1 MSGDI
6 ENIVG
11 DFKPEDNAGET
22 GFQPIPKQWL
32 PMQIEK
38 CEIKETKARTG
49 KYLKLQFCII
59 GDAFAGRKLF
69 KNINLSNPNPT
80 CVEIGRRELANL
92 GLALGLTSIKD
103 TTDLID
109 KIVMGEV
116 VIKQEQGR
124 DPENEIKQ
132 YRPVNGTAAPAP
144 AAAPAAAPKP
154 AAAPAAKQAKAPAQI
169 PPWMKN

>member
-38 CEIKETKARTG
+38 GEIKETKARTG

-124 DPENEIKQ
+124 DPDNDIAKFKPYGGGNEAKAEAK
-132 YRPVNGTAAPAP
+132 PDKPKAAPA
-144 AAAPAAAPKP
+144 
-154 AAAPAAKQAKAPAQI
+154 KATAGSKSEGKL
-169 PPWMKN
+169 PWQR